1 MSDYQNLIQKYFAK
15 NLNVNERALFDSL
28 KSNNE
33 EFIALFN
40 EHKKMHAA
48 FQIIEDKEVSDL
60 INSIENKKGTKNI
73 FLKIAAVLT
82 VFISGY
88 YFLFYSGNNFDSYL
102 DEYPNVHFPI
112 TRSET
117 ENDIYKAFSAY
128 EQKDYKLAIEKF
140 DNLLLKETT
149 PEIKFYKAMAL
160 LSIDKKEQALSILK
174 ELQNFDFDYS
184 EETLWYLSITHLLL
198 DEKKSAKSTLEL
210 MDKQQM
216 KFKKSQRQELLN
228 KLN

>member
-1 MSDYQNLIQKYFAK
+1 MSDYKNLIQKYFAK
-15 NLNVNERALFDSL
+15 NLNDDEQALFESL
-28 KSNNE
+28 KNSNE

-40 EHKKMHAA
+40 EHKNMHAA

-60 INSIENKKGTKNI
+60 INSIEKEKGSRNI
-73 FLKIAAVLT
+73 IFKIAAILT
-82 VFISGY
+82 VFITGY

-102 DEYPNVHFPI
+102 EEYPNVHFPI

-117 ENDIYKAFSAY
+117 ENDMYKAFSAY
-128 EQKDYKLAIEKF
+128 EKKDYELAIEKF
-140 DNLLLKETT
+140 DNLLLKDTT

-160 LSIDKKEQALSILK
+160 LNIDKKEQALSILK
-174 ELQNFDFDYS
+174 ELQNIDFDYS

-198 DEKKSAKSTLEL
+198 DEKDSAKFTLEL

>member
-1 MSDYQNLIQKYFAK
+1 MSDYKNLIQKFFAK
-15 NLNVNERALFDSL
+15 NLNDNEQALFDSL
-28 KSNNE
+28 KNSNE

-40 EHKKMHAA
+40 EHKNMHAA

-60 INSIENKKGTKNI
+60 INSIEKEKGSRNI
-73 FLKIAAVLT
+73 IFKIAAVLT
-82 VFISGY
+82 VFITGY

-102 DEYPNVHFPI
+102 EEYPNVHFPI

-117 ENDIYKAFSAY
+117 ENDMYKAFSAY
-128 EQKDYKLAIEKF
+128 EKKDYELAIEKF

-160 LSIDKKEQALSILK
+160 LNIDKKEQALSILK
-174 ELQNFDFDYS
+174 ELQNIDFDYS
-184 EETLWYLSITHLLL
+184 QETLWYLSITHLLL
-198 DEKKSAKSTLEL
+198 NEKDSAKFTLEL

-216 KFKKSQRQELLN
+216 KFKKSQRLELLN